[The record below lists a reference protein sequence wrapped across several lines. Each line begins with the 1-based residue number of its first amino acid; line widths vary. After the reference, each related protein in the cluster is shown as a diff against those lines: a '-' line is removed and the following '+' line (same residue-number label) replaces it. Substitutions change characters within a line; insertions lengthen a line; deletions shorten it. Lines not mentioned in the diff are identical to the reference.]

1 MAARQNS
8 HWLGEAIA
16 QGEEE
21 CPSLIGNISAD
32 VCIVGGGFTG
42 LWTAL
47 NLKQQDPAL
56 DVVVI
61 EKDACGA
68 GGPNFS
74 HSRKFVAARRLCAWP
89 PLLPIR

>member
-8 HWLGEAIA
+8 HWLGEAVA

-42 LWTAL
+42 LWTAF

-61 EKDACGA
+61 E
-68 GGPNFS
+68 
-74 HSRKFVAARRLCAWP
+74 
-89 PLLPIR
+89 